1 MTRLLRD
8 RSATIPALCLVWSL
22 AGLSYYSG
30 RAA

>member
-1 MTRLLRD
+1 MAALLKD
-8 RSATIPALCLVWSL
+8 RSATVPALCLVWSL